1 MRVIEKWEKSIFMIY
16 SVFKKRFQFKIKQL
30 NICEKAHKI
39 SKNVLNSKK
48 VQKLSGKF
56 KNSTFLEENQ
66 SLGN

>member
-30 NICEKAHKI
+30 NICEKAHKMPK
-39 SKNVLNSKK
+39 SVLNGKK

-56 KNSTFLEENQ
+56 KNSTF
-66 SLGN
+66 